1 MSKVRKKLNLSFI
14 YGLISQELQELW
26 HQNFFVILRLD
37 FESSICH
44 SRVALTMRKVRKA
57 AKKNLLKMLSISRI
71 KVGETETLTCF
82 KFDLKAMEI
91 FDLPEV

>member
-1 MSKVRKKLNLSFI
+1 
-14 YGLISQELQELW
+14 
-26 HQNFFVILRLD
+26 
-37 FESSICH
+37 
-44 SRVALTMRKVRKA
+44 MRKVRKA

-91 FDLPEV
+91 FDLPKV